1 MQEYKK
7 PKAKVISPT
16 NRGTTGMIKAPKRR
30 RWTGRAVAKKRMD
43 EMKRHKHDHS
53 PACAEKFAERIEGD
67 IKRAVPHIVAVM
79 GDGAHLPF
87 AYTIGNTSKDLPE
100 LLMIGYHDAGAIGS
114 VLGKLSDAMIER
126 EHAFADG
133 ETVNL
138 GGKYPVKIIDANAT
152 AQDKY
157 TIQAGRFYGHEDYD
171 VQQVLVSDRRGRFPD
186 DAQCDAHF
194 QVPVLARQGTIEF
207 NEANHAGKLIRNGL
221 RIARCRCSE
230 CAVRE
235 GECCA
240 CCGSPWPQSFE
251 VPDRVWRH
259 YILSLGDGDKVL
271 CLDCFKLI
279 VRLTD
284 DGRYMRKHGELRMWK
299 E

>member
-157 TIQAGRFYGHEDYD
+157 TYRVILWRLERLDPQTSCRNDFAVAVDRFGSMAGEIAAQAG
-171 VQQVLVSDRRGRFPD
+171 
-186 DAQCDAHF
+186 AA
-194 QVPVLARQGTIEF
+194 
-207 NEANHAGKLIRNGL
+207 
-221 RIARCRCSE
+221 
-230 CAVRE
+230 
-235 GECCA
+235 
-240 CCGSPWPQSFE
+240 
-251 VPDRVWRH
+251 
-259 YILSLGDGDKVL
+259 
-271 CLDCFKLI
+271 
-279 VRLTD
+279 LT
-284 DGRYMRKHGELRMWK
+284 L
-299 E
+299 